1 MEKSLTLSLAV
12 RTAVQEKQ
20 YKIVGYLAN
29 LLLWLFFFSCVSQT
43 FQHSVWKSNYLLSD
57 SERSHGEV
65 MMLISCVRQQEENSK
80 RKPKGLKLLLL
91 LPQQQGYNSKG
102 IFCTSDLAT
111 SPDVDRGV

>member
-12 RTAVQEKQ
+12 RSAVQEKQ

-29 LLLWLFFFSCVSQT
+29 LLLWLFFSCVSQT

-91 LPQQQGYNSKG
+91 LPQE
-102 IFCTSDLAT
+102 
-111 SPDVDRGV
+111 